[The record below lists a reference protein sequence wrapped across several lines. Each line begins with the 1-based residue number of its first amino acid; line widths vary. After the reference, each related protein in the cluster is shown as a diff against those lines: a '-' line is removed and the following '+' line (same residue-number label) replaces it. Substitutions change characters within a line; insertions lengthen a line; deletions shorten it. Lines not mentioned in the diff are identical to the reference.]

1 MKIHESQFF
10 MILDRIENLC
20 VLILPEDISRYKI
33 KKLEPSLL
41 MINNQISPISGRWL
55 APAYLKLLL
64 QL

>member
-41 MINNQISPISGRWL
+41 MINNQISPISGWWL

>member
-1 MKIHESQFF
+1 
-10 MILDRIENLC
+10 MIFDCIEILC
-20 VLILPEDISRYKI
+20 VSFLSEDINRYKI

-41 MINNQISPISGRWL
+41 MINNQISPISGWWL

>member
-10 MILDRIENLC
+10 MILDCIENLC
-20 VLILPEDISRYKI
+20 VSFLPEDINRYKI

-41 MINNQISPISGRWL
+41 MINNQISPISVWWM